1 VPASPP
7 FSGATPKATKI
18 KKLRAAKTLDD
29 LARLLGFTPS
39 GLSYVIY
46 KLPNPL
52 KYHTF
57 DIPKRKGG
65 KRMISAPQPMLALLQ
80 RRLAKFLY
88 DCLVELKQA
97 TPPWRSLAHGFEQK
111 RSIITNATLHK
122 RRRYVLNI
130 DLEDFFPSINFGRV
144 RGFFIKDKHFA
155 LQEKV
160 ATVIAQIACFNNEL
174 PQGSPCSPVL
184 SNLIG
189 HLLDTRLARFA
200 KIHKCTY
207 SRYADDIT
215 FSTSRRDFPA
225 ELAALV
231 AGSASVW
238 ELGAPLR
245 DKIEHSGFRINDTKT
260 RMQLRGSRQVTTGLM
275 VNAKVN
281 VRPEYYRTARSMANE
296 LFQRGSY
303 YRMVP
308 ASLRGGAVTDPPV
321 KEPVKGLAVLQGVL
335 AHIHKVKDTADYR
348 KSVDKKK
355 DPNATR
361 ELYAKFLF
369 YKNFVALNA
378 PIILPEGKTDSVYLK
393 AAIRYLPAYH
403 PKLGSITGA
412 KFTSTVRFLNYS
424 HAVRDVMQLGGGT
437 GDIKFLIIRYSENA
451 KKFKHAPFA
460 HPVIMVI
467 DNDDGAKDVFAVAR
481 NSGATGIGWAS
492 KDLFYHLGMN
502 LYLIKTPEAK
512 TKSFYSAIEDAFD
525 PALLATR
532 VGGKTFDRNKT
543 HAAPGKYGKQVFAE
557 RVVKPNA
564 ATTNLSGFTPLLD
577 RIVAAID
584 HYAALKTAATAKP
597 TPPTAAVV

>member
-1 VPASPP
+1 MPASLPP
-7 FSGATPKATKI
+7 SAATPKTTKI
-18 KKLRAAKTLDD
+18 GKLRDAKTLDD

-46 KLPNPL
+46 KLPEPL
-52 KYHTF
+52 KYQSF
-57 DIPKRKGG
+57 EIPKRKGG
-65 KRMISAPQPMLALLQ
+65 KRLINAPQPMLALLQ

-88 DCLVELKQA
+88 DCLVELKKG
-97 TPPWRSLAHGFEQK
+97 PLPWRSPAHGFEKK

-122 RRRYVLNI
+122 RRRYVLNL

-144 RGFFIKDKHFA
+144 RGFFIKDRHFA

-160 ATVIAQIACFNNEL
+160 ATVITQIACFNNEL
-174 PQGSPCSPVL
+174 PQGSPCSPVI

-215 FSTSRRDFPA
+215 FSTSLKVFPA

-231 AGSASVW
+231 PGSTSIW

-245 DKIEHSGFRINDTKT
+245 KKIEHSGFRINDKKT
-260 RMQLRGSRQVTTGLM
+260 RMQLRGSRQVTTGLT

-281 VRPEYYRTARSMANE
+281 IRQEYYRTARSMANE
-296 LFQRGSY
+296 LFRRGRY

-308 ASLRGGAVTDPPV
+308 APLSGGAVADEAVQKAVT
-321 KEPVKGLAVLQGVL
+321 GLAMLEGIF
-335 AHIHKVKDTADYR
+335 AHVHKVKDAADYR
-348 KSVDKKK
+348 RAVDKKK

-361 ELYAKFLF
+361 ALYARFLF

-378 PIILPEGKTDSVYLK
+378 PVILPEGKTDTVYLK
-393 AAIRYLPAYH
+393 MAIQYLPAYH
-403 PKLGSITGA
+403 SKLGSMTGG
-412 KFTSTVRFLNYS
+412 KFTSAVRFLNYS
-424 HAVRDVMQLGGGT
+424 HTVRDVMQLGGGT
-437 GDIKFLIIRYSENA
+437 GDLKFFIIRYRENA
-451 KKFKHAPFA
+451 VKFAHTPFA
-460 HPVIMVI
+460 HPVIMII
-467 DNDDGAKDVFAVAR
+467 DNDDGAKEIFSVAR
-481 NSGATGIGWAS
+481 NNGATGIGWAS
-492 KDLFYHLGMN
+492 KDPFYHLGLN
-502 LYLIKTPEAK
+502 LYLVKTPEGK
-512 TKSFYSAIEDAFD
+512 GKPHYSAIEDAFD
-525 PALLATR
+525 PALLATP
-532 VGGKTFDRNKT
+532 VGGKTFDRNKS
-543 HAAPGKYGKQVFAE
+543 HAAPGKYGKHVFAE

-584 HYAALKTAATAKP
+584 HYVALKVAAAAKP
-597 TPPTAAVV
+597 ASPSAAAI